1 MTRDTFAIKVENIP
15 ENVKLKDVESLFSSA
30 VGPVQR
36 AEIYGDGTTTPYCVL
51 NFLTHDA
58 FKQDLKALRLSGYN
72 IGGSSI
78 IVTPATDNKTSS
90 PSTGKNSD
98 ARRNLYVLGLPFDLT
113 KPEFCAL
120 FSRFGTVMHAVI
132 LATVDN
138 ASRRRGFVVMAS
150 HEEAKRAM
158 NALSR
163 TQMKGHTLDVSWAV
177 VQRSQGFLDG
187 ADRTMMLASSN
198 PSSLPEMEFDHQSA
212 PSTISSP
219 QYASK
224 QWNISLAPSSK
235 LLVSNL
241 PTLLFAQASDLH
253 PLFYP
258 FGPIKEVKL
267 MDSAT
272 LGNGTTS
279 ALVEYVNIFNAQ
291 EAKDALQRQF
301 YGTSRLDVRF
311 IQDNIHPVDS
321 ASAAYAQSPMLPKTS
336 DAGLNPC
343 AAPFVFGSRHSSPLA
358 SGLSCI
364 AHDSFVNDF
373 CSPLGLSSDTF
384 QVASFAPHPITYH
397 LRTRAAET
405 ISRSSS
411 ATSSR

>member
-1 MTRDTFAIKVENIP
+1 M
-15 ENVKLKDVESLFSSA
+15 
-30 VGPVQR
+30 
-36 AEIYGDGTTTPYCVL
+36 
-51 NFLTHDA
+51 
-58 FKQDLKALRLSGYN
+58 SGYN

-78 IVTPATDNKTSS
+78 TVTPAANNKTSS

-113 KPEFCAL
+113 KCPNFPPCFRVLAL
-120 FSRFGTVMHAVI
+120 SCTAVI

-138 ASRRRGFVVMAS
+138 ASRRRGFVVMSS

-198 PSSLPEMEFDHQSA
+198 PSSLPEMEFDHQPA
-212 PSTISSP
+212 PPTIRFTKTRLQGMEYP
-219 QYASK
+219 
-224 QWNISLAPSSK
+224 IGTFLE
-235 LLVSNL
+235 V
-241 PTLLFAQASDLH
+241 ASDLH

-267 MDSAT
+267 MDCAM
-272 LGNGTTS
+272 LGNGTTT
-279 ALVEYVNIFNAQ
+279 ALVEYVNVFDAQ

-301 YGTSRLDVRF
+301 YGTSRLEVRF
-311 IQDNIHPVDS
+311 IQDNIHPVNS
-321 ASAAYAQSPMLPKTS
+321 TAAAYAQSPMLPKTS

-343 AAPFVFGSRHSSPLA
+343 AAPFVFGSRHLPPLA
-358 SGLSCI
+358 SGHSAV
-364 AHDSFVNDF
+364 AHHSFVNDF
-373 CSPLGLSSDTF
+373 YSLPDFPSDTF
-384 QVASFAPHPITYH
+384 QAASFAPHPVAYRLKAH
-397 LRTRAAET
+397 VADP

-411 ATSSR
+411 ATSSSWSNDTRPYRSSRAPFSSFTRANTPAQFTPLFYA